1 MKKSDIRNNI
11 RKKICPSRYVRISNP
26 NIFELWISAFDP
38 IRFELRIFEVLLIH
52 RIILGVP
59 TSKYGWIG
67 NGSMFTVD
75 WIVCSLQSAAD
86 KKGPSRQKR
95 AQRLL
100 LKVIFFSFW
109 KLSPNIW
116 SHHKPEKLTGFNS
129 IQFSMMKSFYGF

>member
-1 MKKSDIRNNI
+1 M
-11 RKKICPSRYVRISNP
+11 
-26 NIFELWISAFDP
+26 
-38 IRFELRIFEVLLIH
+38 
-52 RIILGVP
+52 GVP

-109 KLSPNIW
+109 KLSLNIW
-116 SHHKPEKLTGFNS
+116 SHHKPEFLAGFNS
-129 IQFSMMKSFYGF
+129 IQYSMMKSFYVFWIYSVLDINLKSKLWTNKTKTKIYCREIFDNLWYNLGNCKVADFVNYLIKKANM